1 MPAAA
6 EAGKGLSRI
15 SQGEILWAMFLFGVC
30 VPVALGLG
38 LFSLMNLSKSTKPNM
53 VATLLLAVLGWWF
66 GLYLMF
72 KSNSSEVGW
81 WILLLTTFVPAALA
95 GYGAGKVKIVDA
107 EEAEASGQDQ

>member
-1 MPAAA
+1 
-6 EAGKGLSRI
+6 
-15 SQGEILWAMFLFGVC
+15 MFLFGVC